1 MTAPHRQDMRAAIA
15 AEGAGHAALLA
26 GDRDAA
32 APHLRTAAALY
43 RTSWEEAP
51 PRSYGRLIGML
62 KAAVLAGDGRFE
74 AAYARGQLGPDA
86 ESPPAQYARALAA
99 LIDGDDAAAGAAAAA
114 MGAGSPAFARTAD
127 AISALADRDAA
138 AYAEALGAIVADFA
152 GRDAHLTG
160 VPIADTAA
168 MLEVFAEARGMA
180 ARPASPLLPPQ
191 HRAHG

>member
-1 MTAPHRQDMRAAIA
+1 
-15 AEGAGHAALLA
+15 
-26 GDRDAA
+26 
-32 APHLRTAAALY
+32 
-43 RTSWEEAP
+43 
-51 PRSYGRLIGML
+51 ML
-62 KAAVLAGDGRFE
+62 KAAVLAGDGPAE

-99 LIDGDDAAAGAAAAA
+99 LIDGDDAAAGAAA
-114 MGAGSPAFARTAD
+114 GRWGPDHRRSRARRTRSRRSRRATAPHM
-127 AISALADRDAA
+127 R
-138 AYAEALGAIVADFA
+138 EALDAIVADFA

-191 HRAHG
+191 RTQS